1 MSGLTIIALDKI
13 TIGARDMQAARVAME
28 RVLAREASQ
37 REDVTPKTRHGEVPA
52 RPSRLVTLA
61 PQGDARGP
69 RTTHFRLDNMTL
81 ELVES
86 DADGLRAVTFGVRD
100 IDSALRTAERR
111 ALEPQAPVA
120 FAEGRAVQLSEHA
133 THGVPIRLVQCAN
146 TSSLAP
152 AAAVGEG
159 AVIGLDHV
167 VIRTMHPNRA
177 AALYGAR
184 LGLDMRLDRTEPKW
198 GARLMFFRC
207 GDLIVEVVH
216 ELKDEPS
223 DAPDR
228 LWGLSWRVADA
239 AIAHARLTASGVS
252 VSEMRPGRKPGT
264 RVFTV
269 RDNTLGVPTL
279 MLEPSAPNR

>member
-13 TIGARDMQAARVAME
+13 TIGVRETQAARISME
-28 RVLAREASQ
+28 RVLAREASASSAAH
-37 REDVTPKTRHGEVPA
+37 TA
-52 RPSRLVTLA
+52 
-61 PQGDARGP
+61 
-69 RTTHFRLDNMTL
+69 FRLGNMTL
-81 ELVES
+81 ELKPADVE
-86 DADGLRAVTFGVRD
+86 GPRALAFKVRD
-100 IDSALRTAERR
+100 IDGALRSAERR

-120 FAEGRAVQLSEHA
+120 FAEGRVIELSERA
-133 THGVPIRLVQCAN
+133 THGVRIRLVQYGNA
-146 TSSLAP
+146 SSLAP
-152 AAAVGEG
+152 AAAMGEG
-159 AVIGLDHV
+159 AVTGLDHV
-167 VIRTMHPNRA
+167 VIRTSHPNRA

-207 GDLIVEVVH
+207 SDLIVEVVH

-239 AIAHARLTASGVS
+239 AIAHARLKANGVS